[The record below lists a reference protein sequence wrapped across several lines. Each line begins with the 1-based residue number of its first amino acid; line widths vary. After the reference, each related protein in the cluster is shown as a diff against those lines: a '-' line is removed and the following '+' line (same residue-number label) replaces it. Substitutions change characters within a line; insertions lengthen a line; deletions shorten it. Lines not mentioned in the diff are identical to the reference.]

1 MLYKVVLAFTY
12 LEATIVFIM
21 LYKPLSRSNFTK
33 DSVNFVPVVR
43 RQAERS
49 RNEPG
54 HWKSQ
59 PPSLEPVGGEKVTRK
74 AKLSKKWQQT
84 ITTKATKRRKWQ
96 KQLQW
101 LLSSLPL
108 VVLLS
113 RDSYQLQD
121 FHGGTDDC
129 ENFLKVPICSH
140 WHVTT

>member
-54 HWKSQ
+54 H
-59 PPSLEPVGGEKVTRK
+59 
-74 AKLSKKWQQT
+74 
-84 ITTKATKRRKWQ
+84 
-96 KQLQW
+96 
-101 LLSSLPL
+101 
-108 VVLLS
+108 
-113 RDSYQLQD
+113 
-121 FHGGTDDC
+121 
-129 ENFLKVPICSH
+129 
-140 WHVTT
+140 